1 MSQLLDSTT
10 VRTSVEVNVAPA
22 RAFHLFTDE
31 IEKWWDA
38 DKHILQAPLAEM
50 EFQPFVGGQI
60 IDRGTDG
67 SECRWARVLAYD
79 PPHRVV
85 FSWDIDV
92 HWQIETNPER
102 CSEIEITFTASTQA
116 TTRVQL
122 THRHLD
128 RHGPG
133 WETMRDAVAGGWSLE
148 RFATLADSDQDSGSD
163 SDQDSGLPAISDET
177 MRARL
182 RQSKPYT
189 VALLHAT
196 DACVR
201 PAVDAI
207 IWEHGRRNMALVE
220 AGELLVV
227 LPISDNS
234 RLAGLGVFAGDIDRV
249 TAILDGDPCVQAG
262 IFRYELHP
270 ARGFPGAALS

>member
-1 MSQLLDSTT
+1 MTQLVDDTT
-10 VRTSVEVNVAPA
+10 VRTSLAVNLAPD
-22 RAFHLFTDE
+22 RAFHLFTAE
-31 IEKWWDA
+31 IGAWWDA

-50 EFQPFVGGQI
+50 EFEPFVGGQI

-67 SECRWARVLAYD
+67 SECRWARVLVYD

-92 HWQIETNPER
+92 QWQIETDPDR
-102 CSEIEITFTASTQA
+102 CSEVEITFTALTDAS
-116 TTRVQL
+116 TRVQL

-133 WETMRDAVAGGWSLE
+133 WETMRDAVAGGWSLDG
-148 RFATLADSDQDSGSD
+148 FAGFAHRDRAGRYPT
-163 SDQDSGLPAISDET
+163 ISDAT

-182 RQSKPYT
+182 IQARPYT
-189 VALLHAT
+189 VMLLHAT
-196 DACVR
+196 DKCVR
-201 PAVDAI
+201 PDVDAI

-220 AGELLVV
+220 AGELLIV
-227 LPISDNS
+227 LPVSDDTA
-234 RLAGLGVFAGDIDRV
+234 LAGLGVFSGDADRV
-249 TAILDGDPCVQAG
+249 AAILDGDPGVQAG

-270 ARGFPGAALS
+270 ARGFPGASLT

>member
-1 MSQLLDSTT
+1 MTQLVDDTS
-10 VRTSVEVNVAPA
+10 VRTSVDVSVPPS
-22 RAFHLFTDE
+22 RAFHLFTAE
-31 IEKWWDA
+31 IGAWWDA

-50 EFQPFVGGQI
+50 EFEPFVGGQI

-67 SECRWARVLAYD
+67 SECRWAHVLAYD

-85 FSWDIDV
+85 FSWDINLQ
-92 HWQIETNPER
+92 WQIETDPHR
-102 CSEIEITFTASTQA
+102 CSEVEISFTALTEGI
-116 TTRVQL
+116 TRVEL

-133 WETMRDAVAGGWSLE
+133 WESMRDAVAGGWSLDG
-148 RFATLADSDQDSGSD
+148 FAGFAGSD
-163 SDQDSGLPAISDET
+163 RVGRLPTISDET

-182 RQSKPYT
+182 SQVKSYT
-189 VALLHAT
+189 VVLLNAT
-196 DACVR
+196 DRCVR
-201 PAVDAI
+201 PDVDAI

-220 AGELLVV
+220 AGELLIV
-227 LPISDNS
+227 LPISDETG
-234 RLAGLGVFAGDIDRV
+234 LAGLGVFAGDADRV
-249 TAILDGDPCVQAG
+249 TAILDGDPGVQAG

>member
-1 MSQLLDSTT
+1 MTQLLDDTT

-22 RAFHLFTDE
+22 RAFHLFTTE
-31 IEKWWDA
+31 IGAWWDA

-50 EFQPFVGGQI
+50 EFEPFVGGQI

-92 HWQIETNPER
+92 HWQIETDHAR
-102 CSEIEITFTASTQA
+102 CSEIEITFTAVTGGR
-116 TTRVQL
+116 TRVEL

-133 WETMRDAVAGGWSLE
+133 WESMRDAVAGGWSLDGFAALAGRE
-148 RFATLADSDQDSGSD
+148 RVGE
-163 SDQDSGLPAISDET
+163 LPTISDET
-177 MRARL
+177 MHARL
-182 RQSKPYT
+182 RQAKPYT
-189 VALLHAT
+189 LALLHAT
-196 DACVR
+196 DTCVR
-201 PAVDAI
+201 PDVDAT

-220 AGELLVV
+220 AGELLIVIPV
-227 LPISDNS
+227 SDQS
-234 RLAGLGVFAGDIDRV
+234 GLAGIGVFAGDINRV
-249 TAILDGDPCVQAG
+249 AAILDGDPGVQAG

-270 ARGFPGAALS
+270 ARGFPGATLT

>member
-1 MSQLLDSTT
+1 MTQLLDDTT
-10 VRTSVEVNVAPA
+10 VRTSVEVNLAPD
-22 RAFHLFTDE
+22 RAFHLFTAE
-31 IEKWWDA
+31 IGGWWDA
-38 DKHILQAPLAEM
+38 DKHILRAPLAEM

-60 IDRGTDG
+60 IDRGIDG

-85 FSWDIDV
+85 FSWDINV
-92 HWQIETNPER
+92 QWQIETDPDR
-102 CSEIEITFTASTQA
+102 CSEVEITFGALEDGS
-116 TTRVQL
+116 TRVQL

-133 WETMRDAVAGGWSLE
+133 WETMRDAVAGGWSLDG
-148 RFATLADSDQDSGSD
+148 FAAFADSDRAGR
-163 SDQDSGLPAISDET
+163 LPAISDET

-182 RQSKPYT
+182 SEAKPYT

-196 DACVR
+196 DKCVR
-201 PAVDAI
+201 PDVDGI

-220 AGELLVV
+220 AGELLIV
-227 LPISDNS
+227 LPVADDTA
-234 RLAGLGVFAGDIDRV
+234 LAGLGVFAGDTDRV
-249 TAILDGDPCVQAG
+249 TVILDGDPGVQAG